1 MFSVV
6 ATALCL
12 FVMVD
17 RQTTAG
23 QLPSDARRAFLSKG
37 EILVA
42 VEAIRSRIE
51 DLSVHFSSD
60 ALKAPAS
67 FMGNRFHETAVI
79 KGDKTYFDREF
90 GAAPEHDKMLFRR
103 EVAFNGKRST
113 MHHVNSGIA
122 SVHSKRERETKTQ
135 GSEYFDLML
144 LNSPR
149 PDGDGVSDQNLV
161 SLLKSDRS
169 HVREEMQAVNGH
181 FCHVIDLVDPIFNR
195 TRLTVWLD
203 ADRGFLPIKQ
213 VYYGG
218 KGLQQVTIEFVI
230 EEAVEL
236 QEGMWFAVRGFK
248 RARPAAEAIPEGRWQ
263 VVRPIKVDG
272 VEEGT
277 PAIAVNTGVE
287 DEFFDLWK
295 SLPLGTTL
303 QDMDVG
309 VFWTIG
315 GDDFEGL
322 ADTLGSVLD
331 GMEMPIPERSK
342 VQGDVRQAR
351 DPGQAESAEPG
362 GPVETGTL
370 VTPLFQT
377 GLLLAAA
384 VVVLGLAVAVVVRRR
399 RTRV

>member
-1 MFSVV
+1 MLPSSSFAWLRCAVERGHIKMFSVV

-236 QEGMWFAVRGFK
+236 QPHYRTWM
-248 RARPAAEAIPEGRWQ
+248 
-263 VVRPIKVDG
+263 
-272 VEEGT
+272 
-277 PAIAVNTGVE
+277 
-287 DEFFDLWK
+287 
-295 SLPLGTTL
+295 
-303 QDMDVG
+303 
-309 VFWTIG
+309 
-315 GDDFEGL
+315 
-322 ADTLGSVLD
+322 SVSF
-331 GMEMPIPERSK
+331 GP
-342 VQGDVRQAR
+342 
-351 DPGQAESAEPG
+351 SAEMI
-362 GPVETGTL
+362 L
-370 VTPLFQT
+370 RAWQT
-377 GLLLAAA
+377 RWDRSLMGWKCRSPKDPRCRATCGKLEIRGKLRAPNRA
-384 VVVLGLAVAVVVRRR
+384 VP
-399 RTRV
+399 